1 MWNVGWCWVWWCWI
15 CVSAGILVTWNHRR
29 NLDQWS
35 TSLLSPRSL
44 KASPTLNLSR
54 RANPPACSW
63 MWAQVWWWPLRTW
76 QQGRVS
82 RFPSK
87 SGFNTCFF
95 LYRLAD
101 SDFHL
106 RQLAWWNFCGRQSK
120 ETLRSECQECSAN
133 QHHFGIV
140 GYGWL
145 WLVMVGYGNRI
156 SPRW

>member
-82 RFPSK
+82 RFPQQIR
-87 SGFNTCFF
+87 FQHLFF
-95 LYRLAD
+95 FISASWFRFPLEATGMVKLLRKTIKRD
-101 SDFHL
+101 SEEWMPRVFGQSTPL
-106 RQLAWWNFCGRQSK
+106 RYSWLW
-120 ETLRSECQECSAN
+120 LVM
-133 QHHFGIV
+133 I

-145 WLVMVGYGNRI
+145 WKPHI
-156 SPRW
+156 P

>member
-95 LYRLAD
+95 LISASWFRFPLEATGMVKLLRKTIKRD
-101 SDFHL
+101 SEEWMPRVFGQSTPL
-106 RQLAWWNFCGRQSK
+106 RYSWLW
-120 ETLRSECQECSAN
+120 LVM
-133 QHHFGIV
+133 I

-145 WLVMVGYGNRI
+145 WKPHI
-156 SPRW
+156 P